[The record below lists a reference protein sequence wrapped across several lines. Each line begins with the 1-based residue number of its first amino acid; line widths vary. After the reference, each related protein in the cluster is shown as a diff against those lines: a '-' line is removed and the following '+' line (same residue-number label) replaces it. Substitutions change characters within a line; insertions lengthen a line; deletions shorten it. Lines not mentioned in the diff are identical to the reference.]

1 MNAIELENVSK
12 AYDNFTLDKISFSVP
27 SGTIMGF
34 VGENGAGKTT
44 TIKAILDLI
53 HIDEGSIRIWGNSS
67 KNLSKDLKAQI
78 GVVFDGSNLHENL
91 TIENINRI
99 MISIY
104 HNWDQKKF
112 YNYLTKFKLPKNKKI
127 KDFSRGMKMKLSIA
141 IALSHNSKL
150 LILDEATSGLDPMVR
165 DEILDLF
172 LEFIQEE
179 DHTIFL
185 SSHIIS
191 DIEKIADYVTFIH
204 EGRIVFSENKDE
216 LIYSHGIIRCP
227 NEYVPMID
235 KSYIVG
241 IRQNS
246 FGAEVMIKNAD
257 IFKRRYR
264 EFSLEKT
271 SIEENHVIY
280 QQGKGGGCMIGLI
293 KKDLLN
299 IYKSIKLIGV
309 LVIFYGFIA
318 FIGNNPQDF
327 SAIFIFIFAM
337 LMLSTYSYDELAQW
351 DRYALTMPLSRDNI
365 VQAKY
370 IMMILIALMGFLV
383 SNISL
388 LVLNRITKADYIF
401 QGIEIS
407 AAGSVIIIVFYSII
421 IPIITKLGVTKARIY
436 FFAIYMVL
444 FMSGSF
450 VFKRIK
456 DKNYIPPKELLDLFE
471 LLIKNIYVI
480 IPLLV
485 LLILIISYMISIK
498 IYRKK
503 EF

>member
-1 MNAIELENVSK
+1 MRRSRMNAIELENVSK

-67 KNLSKDLKAQI
+67 KNLSKDIKAQI

-271 SIEENHVIY
+271 SIEEIMLFISR
-280 QQGKGGGCMIGLI
+280 GKG
-293 KKDLLN
+293 
-299 IYKSIKLIGV
+299 
-309 LVIFYGFIA
+309 
-318 FIGNNPQDF
+318 
-327 SAIFIFIFAM
+327 
-337 LMLSTYSYDELAQW
+337 
-351 DRYALTMPLSRDNI
+351 
-365 VQAKY
+365 
-370 IMMILIALMGFLV
+370 
-383 SNISL
+383 
-388 LVLNRITKADYIF
+388 AD
-401 QGIEIS
+401 
-407 AAGSVIIIVFYSII
+407 V
-421 IPIITKLGVTKARIY
+421 
-436 FFAIYMVL
+436 
-444 FMSGSF
+444 
-450 VFKRIK
+450 
-456 DKNYIPPKELLDLFE
+456 
-471 LLIKNIYVI
+471 
-480 IPLLV
+480 
-485 LLILIISYMISIK
+485 
-498 IYRKK
+498 
-503 EF
+503 